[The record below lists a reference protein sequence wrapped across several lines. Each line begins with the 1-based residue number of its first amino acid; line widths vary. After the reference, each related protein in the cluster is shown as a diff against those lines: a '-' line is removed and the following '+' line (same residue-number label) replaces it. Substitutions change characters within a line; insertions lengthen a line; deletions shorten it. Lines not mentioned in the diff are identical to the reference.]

1 MSSALQN
8 VCFFISTRNGQ
19 NGSMTLFY
27 LIASSCFL
35 LSCCVLSYTM
45 PTQQLGS
52 RGFFKRMSSDHFRD
66 ATLAGKTD
74 TLEASSFSALASMG
88 SYLLASCLSGH
99 LPLGILPPGVCL
111 LIGRR
116 SLGRNLLGRSRP
128 CRNLLGRSRLGRSS
142 LGRQRQA
149 GQRLGWRRC
158 LLNSFRQ
165 MTGFLPPGLLPLWA
179 PTSWHLASLGSCL
192 LASCL
197 LGSASLGSQVFGSQL
212 AGSQLS
218 GSQLAES

>member
-1 MSSALQN
+1 MKTQPRATQTRTIRAMWAHGA
-8 VCFFISTRNGQ
+8 FIAQLFVSWHQYRNGQ

-111 LIGRR
+111 LRV
-116 SLGRNLLGRSRP
+116 
-128 CRNLLGRSRLGRSS
+128 
-142 LGRQRQA
+142 A
-149 GQRLGWRRC
+149 G
-158 LLNSFRQ
+158 
-165 MTGFLPPGLLPLWA
+165 LWVA
-179 PTSWHLASLGSCL
+179 TCWVAAVWVATC
-192 LASCL
+192 
-197 LGSASLGSQVFGSQL
+197 
-212 AGSQLS
+212 
-218 GSQLAES
+218 

>member
-1 MSSALQN
+1 MHKLGFPSEINKQTFLQTRSQATQQIPNIETGGRGDSMSSALQN

-111 LIGRR
+111 LMVAGLWVATCWVAAVRVATCWVVAAWVAAVWVV
-116 SLGRNLLGRSRP
+116 SD
-128 CRNLLGRSRLGRSS
+128 RLGS
-142 LGRQRQA
+142 GWDGA
-149 GQRLGWRRC
+149 GVC
-158 LLNSFRQ
+158 
-165 MTGFLPPGLLPLWA
+165 
-179 PTSWHLASLGSCL
+179 
-192 LASCL
+192 
-197 LGSASLGSQVFGSQL
+197 
-212 AGSQLS
+212 
-218 GSQLAES
+218 

>member
-1 MSSALQN
+1 MHKLGFPSEIKKQTFLQTRLQATQQIPNIETGGRGDSMSSALQN

-35 LSCCVLSYTM
+35 LSCCVLSYIM

-111 LIGRR
+111 LMVAGLWVATCWVAAVRVAACWVVAAWVAAVWVV
-116 SLGRNLLGRSRP
+116 SD
-128 CRNLLGRSRLGRSS
+128 RLGS
-142 LGRQRQA
+142 GWDGA
-149 GQRLGWRRC
+149 GVC
-158 LLNSFRQ
+158 
-165 MTGFLPPGLLPLWA
+165 
-179 PTSWHLASLGSCL
+179 
-192 LASCL
+192 
-197 LGSASLGSQVFGSQL
+197 
-212 AGSQLS
+212 
-218 GSQLAES
+218 